1 MIIMSSPKHTRT
13 RTPSL
18 GLFVNGLS
26 ACIALLLCSA
36 LSLGAHASN
45 SEQRVN
51 PELLELQQRQK
62 PILRKLG
69 ARVYATEFI
78 GYSNHGFIEGDDGI
92 IVIDGGWFP
101 TTTQRAITELR
112 EYTDKPVAAIIYT
125 HLHLDHFGGIG
136 PIMANQPTDIP
147 VYGPAGWE
155 HWVTRLLRQDRESIL
170 RRVYLQM
177 GMLLPQG
184 ENGTVG
190 NGIGPS
196 PIPEPNDPL
205 SFPPTIDVD
214 QTLDVVIAGVPLRI
228 MPMEGDVTE
237 HIWVWLPEDRILFSG
252 DSPPHGVF
260 PAVETARFEIGRNP
274 DEMLRAVETSLALQ
288 PEAIVPGHSRILRGR
303 DEIDR
308 IMSDTRDAIGFL
320 VDQVNRFF
328 LTNRSADE
336 LLDTV
341 TLPPAIIASPDLQPY
356 YHRWEWMV
364 RQRFIKLGGF
374 IDDSMD
380 YLSLNALEESRRLV
394 PLLGGVDRVLALAE
408 TSIDG
413 DPRWSARLATY
424 ILHTDT
430 DNEDALAIRQRAFL
444 RVAQTTNSANERNYM
459 LGLILEEQ
467 GKIDFPR
474 QLAPLNQRAYA
485 QLDNRVLLER
495 LKARVKA
502 EDADHINQQ
511 LALGVGQDRFLLTL
525 RNNVLFID
533 DITQRN
539 EQTDKPDANMT
550 REELIAV
557 VSHVSSLTALPGWH
571 QTGAQTLAS
580 LIDG

>member
-1 MIIMSSPKHTRT
+1 MTPKNSPHTHTSSTNTFTHF
-13 RTPSL
+13 L
-18 GLFVNGLS
+18 EV
-26 ACIALLLCSA
+26 CIALLLI
-36 LSLGAHASN
+36 SLAPVGMGAVSS

-51 PELLELQQRQK
+51 PELLELQQKQK

-69 ARVYATEFI
+69 DRVYATEFI

-101 TTTQRAITELR
+101 TTTQRAISELR
-112 EYTDKPVAAIIYT
+112 EFTDKPVAAIIYT

-136 PIMANQPTDIP
+136 PIMADQSSDIP

-184 ENGTVG
+184 EDGTVG

-205 SFPPTIDVD
+205 SFPPTIDVN
-214 QTLDVVIAGVPLRI
+214 QPLDVVIAGVPLRI

-274 DEMLRAVETSLALQ
+274 DEMLRAVETSLSLQ

-308 IMSDTRDAIGFL
+308 IMSETRDAIGFL

-328 LTNRSADE
+328 LANRSADE
-336 LLDTV
+336 LLDTAS
-341 TLPPAIIASPDLQPY
+341 LPPAIAASPDLQPY

-364 RQRFIKLGGF
+364 RQRFVKLGGF

-380 YLSLNALEESRRLV
+380 YLSLNELEESRKLV

-408 TSIDG
+408 TSIEG

-424 ILHTDT
+424 VLHTDV
-430 DNEDALAIRQRAFL
+430 DNDAAKAIRQRAFL
-444 RVAQTTNSANERNYM
+444 KVAQTTNSANERNYM

-467 GKIDFPR
+467 GKINFQR
-474 QLAPLNQRAYA
+474 QLASLNQRAYG
-485 QLDNRVLLER
+485 QLSNRVLLER
-495 LKARVKA
+495 LKARLKA
-502 EDADHINQQ
+502 EDADRIKQQ
-511 LALGVGQDRFLLTL
+511 LSLTVGQDRFLLTL
-525 RNNVLFID
+525 RNNVLLID
-533 DITQRN
+533 DAL
-539 EQTDKPDANMT
+539 EEDDWPDTARATMT

-557 VSHVSSLTALPGWH
+557 VAHVTPLSSLAGW
-571 QTGAQTLAS
+571 QQASAQALAS
-580 LIDG
+580 LIED

>member
-1 MIIMSSPKHTRT
+1 MTSTTSPQTHTCST
-13 RTPSL
+13 NTFIHWL
-18 GLFVNGLS
+18 E
-26 ACIALLLCSA
+26 ACIALLLI
-36 LSLGAHASN
+36 SLAPVAMGAVSG

-51 PELLELQQRQK
+51 PELLELQQKQK

-69 ARVYATEFI
+69 ERVYATEFI
-78 GYSNHGFIEGDDGI
+78 GYSNHGFIEGEDGI

-101 TTTQRAITELR
+101 TTTQRAISKLR
-112 EYTDKPVAAIIYT
+112 EFTNKPVAAIIYT

-136 PIMANQPTDIP
+136 PIMADQPTDIP

-155 HWVTRLLRQDRESIL
+155 QWVTRLLRQDRESIL

-177 GMLLPQG
+177 GMFLPQG
-184 ENGTVG
+184 EDGTVG

-214 QTLDVVIAGVPLRI
+214 QPIDVVIAGVPLRI

-274 DEMLRAVETSLALQ
+274 DEMLRAVETSLSLQ

-308 IMSDTRDAIGFL
+308 IMFETRDAIGFL

-328 LTNRSADE
+328 LANRSADE

-341 TLPPAIIASPDLQPY
+341 SLPPAIAASPELQPY

-364 RQRFIKLGGF
+364 RQRFVKLGGF

-380 YLSLNALEESRRLV
+380 YLSLNELEESRRLV

-408 TSIDG
+408 TSIEG

-424 ILHTDT
+424 VLHTD
-430 DNEDALAIRQRAFL
+430 NENDAARAIRQRAFL
-444 RVAQTTNSANERNYM
+444 KVAQTTNSANERNYM

-467 GKIDFPR
+467 GKINFQR
-474 QLAPLNQRAYA
+474 QLAPLNQRAYG
-485 QLDNRVLLER
+485 QLSNRVLLER
-495 LKARVKA
+495 LKARLQA
-502 EDADHINQQ
+502 ENADHITQQ
-511 LALGVGQDRFLLTL
+511 LSLTVGQDHFLLTL
-525 RNNVLFID
+525 RNNVLLID
-533 DITQRN
+533 DAL
-539 EQTDKPDANMT
+539 EQDDWPDTARATMT

-557 VSHVSSLTALPGWH
+557 VAHVTSLNSLAGW
-571 QTGAQTLAS
+571 QQAGAQALAS
-580 LIDG
+580 LIED

>member
-1 MIIMSSPKHTRT
+1 MTSTTNPQTH
-13 RTPSL
+13 TPSTIAFTHWL
-18 GLFVNGLS
+18 G
-26 ACIALLLCSA
+26 ACIALLLINLA
-36 LSLGAHASN
+36 PVAMGAVSG

-51 PELLELQQRQK
+51 PELLELQQKQK

-69 ARVYATEFI
+69 ERVYATEFI
-78 GYSNHGFIEGDDGI
+78 GYSNHGFIEGEDGI

-101 TTTQRAITELR
+101 TTTQRAISELR
-112 EYTDKPVAAIIYT
+112 EFTDKPVAAIIYT

-136 PIMANQPTDIP
+136 PIMADQPTDIP

-155 HWVTRLLRQDRESIL
+155 QWVTRLLRQDRESIL

-177 GMLLPQG
+177 GMFLPQG
-184 ENGTVG
+184 EDGTVG

-214 QTLDVVIAGVPLRI
+214 QPLDVVIAGVPLRI

-274 DEMLRAVETSLALQ
+274 DEMLRAVETSLSLQ

-303 DEIDR
+303 DEIDL
-308 IMSDTRDAIGFL
+308 IMSETRDAIGFL

-328 LTNRSADE
+328 LANRSADE

-341 TLPPAIIASPDLQPY
+341 SLPPAIAASPDLQPY

-364 RQRFIKLGGF
+364 RQRFVKLGGF

-380 YLSLNALEESRRLV
+380 YLSLNELEESRKLV

-408 TSIDG
+408 TSIEG

-424 ILHTDT
+424 VLHTD
-430 DNEDALAIRQRAFL
+430 NENDAARAIRQRAFL
-444 RVAQTTNSANERNYM
+444 KVAQTTTSANERNYM

-467 GKIDFPR
+467 GKINFQR
-474 QLAPLNQRAYA
+474 QLAPLNQRAYG
-485 QLDNRVLLER
+485 QLSNRVLLER
-495 LKARVKA
+495 LKARLQA
-502 EDADHINQQ
+502 ENADHINQQ
-511 LALGVGQDRFLLTL
+511 LSLKVGQDHFLLTL
-525 RNNVLFID
+525 RNNVLLID
-533 DITQRN
+533 DAL
-539 EQTDKPDANMT
+539 EQDDWPETARATMT

-557 VSHVSSLTALPGWH
+557 VAHVTPLSSLAGW
-571 QTGAQTLAS
+571 QQASAQALAS
-580 LIDG
+580 LIED

>member
-1 MIIMSSPKHTRT
+1 MTPTTSPQTH
-13 RTPSL
+13 TPSTKAFTHWL
-18 GLFVNGLS
+18 G
-26 ACIALLLCSA
+26 ACIALLLI
-36 LSLGAHASN
+36 SLAPVAMGAVSG

-51 PELLELQQRQK
+51 PELLELQQKQK

-69 ARVYATEFI
+69 ERVYATEFI
-78 GYSNHGFIEGDDGI
+78 GYSNHGFIEGEDGI

-101 TTTQRAITELR
+101 TTTQRAISELR
-112 EYTDKPVAAIIYT
+112 EFTDKPVAAIIYT

-136 PIMANQPTDIP
+136 PIMADQPTDIP

-155 HWVTRLLRQDRESIL
+155 QWVTRLLRQDRESIL

-177 GMLLPQG
+177 GMFLPQG
-184 ENGTVG
+184 EDGTVG

-205 SFPPTIDVD
+205 SFPPTIDID
-214 QTLDVVIAGVPLRI
+214 QPLDVVIAGVPLRI

-303 DEIDR
+303 EEIDR
-308 IMSDTRDAIGFL
+308 IMSETRDAIGFL

-328 LTNRSADE
+328 LANRSADE

-341 TLPPAIIASPDLQPY
+341 SLPPAITASPDLQPY

-364 RQRFIKLGGF
+364 RQRFVKLGGF

-380 YLSLNALEESRRLV
+380 YLSLNELEESRRLV

-424 ILHTDT
+424 VLHTN
-430 DNEDALAIRQRAFL
+430 NENDAARAIRQRAFL
-444 RVAQTTNSANERNYM
+444 KVAQTTTSANERNYM

-467 GKIDFPR
+467 GKINFQR
-474 QLAPLNQRAYA
+474 QLAPLNQRAYG
-485 QLDNRVLLER
+485 QLSNRVLLER
-495 LKARVKA
+495 LKARLQA
-502 EDADHINQQ
+502 ENADHINQR
-511 LALGVGQDRFLLTL
+511 LLLTVVQDHFLLTL
-525 RNNVLFID
+525 RNNVLLIEDALEED
-533 DITQRN
+533 DW
-539 EQTDKPDANMT
+539 PDTARATMT

-557 VSHVSSLTALPGWH
+557 VAHVASLNSLAGW
-571 QTGAQTLAS
+571 QQASAQTLAS
-580 LIDG
+580 LIED

>member
-1 MIIMSSPKHTRT
+1 MTSTTSPQTH
-13 RTPSL
+13 TPSTNAFTHWL
-18 GLFVNGLS
+18 G
-26 ACIALLLCSA
+26 ACIALLLI
-36 LSLGAHASN
+36 SLAPVAMGAVSG

-51 PELLELQQRQK
+51 PELLELQQKQK

-69 ARVYATEFI
+69 ERVYATEFI
-78 GYSNHGFIEGDDGI
+78 GYSNHGFIEGEDGI

-101 TTTQRAITELR
+101 TTTQRAISELR
-112 EYTDKPVAAIIYT
+112 EFTDKPVAAIIYT

-136 PIMANQPTDIP
+136 PIMADQPTDIP

-155 HWVTRLLRQDRESIL
+155 QWVTRLLRQDRESIL

-177 GMLLPQG
+177 GMFLPQG
-184 ENGTVG
+184 EDGTVG

-205 SFPPTIDVD
+205 SFPPTIDVN
-214 QTLDVVIAGVPLRI
+214 QPLDVVIAGIPLRI

-274 DEMLRAVETSLALQ
+274 DEMLRAVETSLSLQ

-308 IMSDTRDAIGFL
+308 IMFETRDAIGFL

-328 LTNRSADE
+328 LANRSADE

-341 TLPPAIIASPDLQPY
+341 SLPPAIAASPELQPY

-364 RQRFIKLGGF
+364 RQRFVKLGGF

-380 YLSLNALEESRRLV
+380 YLSLNELEESRRLV

-408 TSIDG
+408 TSIEG

-424 ILHTDT
+424 VLHTDV
-430 DNEDALAIRQRAFL
+430 DNDAAKAIRQRAFL
-444 RVAQTTNSANERNYM
+444 KVAQTTTSANERNYM

-467 GKIDFPR
+467 GKINFQR
-474 QLAPLNQRAYA
+474 QLAPLNQRAYG
-485 QLDNRVLLER
+485 QLSNRVLLER
-495 LKARVKA
+495 LKARLKA
-502 EDADHINQQ
+502 EDADHIKQQ
-511 LALGVGQDRFLLTL
+511 LSLTVGQDHFLLTL
-525 RNNVLFID
+525 QNNVLLID
-533 DITQRN
+533 DAL
-539 EQTDKPDANMT
+539 EEDDWPDTARATMT

-557 VSHVSSLTALPGWH
+557 VAHVASLNSLAGW
-571 QTGAQTLAS
+571 QQASAQTLAS
-580 LIDG
+580 LMED

>member
-1 MIIMSSPKHTRT
+1 MTSTTSPQTHTCST
-13 RTPSL
+13 NTFIHWL
-18 GLFVNGLS
+18 E
-26 ACIALLLCSA
+26 ACIALLLI
-36 LSLGAHASN
+36 SLAPVAMGAVSG

-51 PELLELQQRQK
+51 PELLELQQKQK

-69 ARVYATEFI
+69 ERVYATEFI
-78 GYSNHGFIEGDDGI
+78 GYSNHGFIEGEDGI

-101 TTTQRAITELR
+101 TTTQRAISELR
-112 EYTDKPVAAIIYT
+112 EFTDKPVAAIIYT

-136 PIMANQPTDIP
+136 PIMAGQPTDIP

-155 HWVTRLLRQDRESIL
+155 QWVTRLLRQDRESIL

-177 GMLLPQG
+177 GMFLPQG
-184 ENGTVG
+184 EDGTVG

-205 SFPPTIDVD
+205 SFPPTIDVN
-214 QTLDVVIAGVPLRI
+214 QPLDVVIAGVPLRI

-274 DEMLRAVETSLALQ
+274 DEMLRAVETSLYLQ

-308 IMSDTRDAIGFL
+308 VMSETRDAIGFL

-328 LTNRSADE
+328 LANRSADE

-341 TLPPAIIASPDLQPY
+341 SLPPAIAASADLQPY

-364 RQRFIKLGGF
+364 RQRFVKLGGF

-380 YLSLNALEESRRLV
+380 YLSLNELEESRRLV

-408 TSIDG
+408 TSIEG

-424 ILHTDT
+424 VLHTDV
-430 DNEDALAIRQRAFL
+430 DNDAAKEIRQRAFL
-444 RVAQTTNSANERNYM
+444 KVAQTTTSANERNYM

-467 GKIDFPR
+467 GKINFQR
-474 QLAPLNQRAYA
+474 QLAPLNQRAYG
-485 QLDNRVLLER
+485 QLSNRVLLER
-495 LKARVKA
+495 LKARLKA
-502 EDADHINQQ
+502 EDADHIKQQ
-511 LALGVGQDRFLLTL
+511 LSLTVGQDHFLLTL
-525 RNNVLFID
+525 RNNVLLID
-533 DITQRN
+533 DAL
-539 EQTDKPDANMT
+539 EEDDWPDTARATMT

-557 VSHVSSLTALPGWH
+557 VAHVASLNSLAGW
-571 QTGAQTLAS
+571 QQASAQTLAS
-580 LIDG
+580 LIED

>member
-1 MIIMSSPKHTRT
+1 MTPKNSPHTHTSSTNTFTHF
-13 RTPSL
+13 L
-18 GLFVNGLS
+18 EV
-26 ACIALLLCSA
+26 CIALLLI
-36 LSLGAHASN
+36 SLAPVGMGAVSG

-51 PELLELQQRQK
+51 PELLELQQKQK

-69 ARVYATEFI
+69 DRVYATEFI

-101 TTTQRAITELR
+101 TTTQRAISELR
-112 EYTDKPVAAIIYT
+112 EFTDKPVAAIIYT

-136 PIMANQPTDIP
+136 PIMADQSSDIP

-184 ENGTVG
+184 EDGTVG

-205 SFPPTIDVD
+205 SFPPTIDVN
-214 QTLDVVIAGVPLRI
+214 QPLDVVIAGVPLRI

-274 DEMLRAVETSLALQ
+274 DEMLRAVETSLSLQ

-308 IMSDTRDAIGFL
+308 IMSETRDAIGFL

-328 LTNRSADE
+328 LANRSADE

-341 TLPPAIIASPDLQPY
+341 SLPPAIAASPDLQPY

-364 RQRFIKLGGF
+364 RQRFVKLGGF

-380 YLSLNALEESRRLV
+380 YLSLNELEESRKLV

-408 TSIDG
+408 TSIEG

-424 ILHTDT
+424 VLHTDV
-430 DNEDALAIRQRAFL
+430 DNDAAKAIRQRAFL
-444 RVAQTTNSANERNYM
+444 KVAQTTNSANERNYM

-467 GKIDFPR
+467 GKINFQR
-474 QLAPLNQRAYA
+474 QLASLNQRAYG
-485 QLDNRVLLER
+485 QLSNRVLLER
-495 LKARVKA
+495 LKARLKA
-502 EDADHINQQ
+502 EDADRIKQQ
-511 LALGVGQDRFLLTL
+511 LSLTVGQDRFLLTL
-525 RNNVLFID
+525 RNNVLLID
-533 DITQRN
+533 DAL
-539 EQTDKPDANMT
+539 EEDDWPDTARATMS

-557 VSHVSSLTALPGWH
+557 VAHVTSLNSLAGW
-571 QTGAQTLAS
+571 QQASAQMLAS
-580 LIDG
+580 LIED

>member
-1 MIIMSSPKHTRT
+1 MTFKNSPHTHSSSTNTFTHW
-13 RTPSL
+13 L
-18 GLFVNGLS
+18 GVCS
-26 ACIALLLCSA
+26 ALLLI
-36 LSLGAHASN
+36 SLAPVVIGAVSG

-51 PELLELQQRQK
+51 PELLELQQKQK

-69 ARVYATEFI
+69 DRVYATEFI
-78 GYSNHGFIEGDDGI
+78 GYSNHGFIEGEDGI

-101 TTTQRAITELR
+101 TTTQRAISELR
-112 EYTDKPVAAIIYT
+112 EFTDKPVAAIIYT

-136 PIMANQPTDIP
+136 PIMADQPTDIP

-155 HWVTRLLRQDRESIL
+155 QWVTRLLRQDRESIL

-177 GMLLPQG
+177 GMFLPQG
-184 ENGTVG
+184 EDGTVG

-214 QTLDVVIAGVPLRI
+214 QPLDVVIAGVPLRI

-274 DEMLRAVETSLALQ
+274 DEMLRAVETSLSLQ

-308 IMSDTRDAIGFL
+308 IMSETRDAIGFL

-328 LTNRSADE
+328 LANRSADE

-341 TLPPAIIASPDLQPY
+341 SLPPAIAASPDLQPY

-364 RQRFIKLGGF
+364 RQRFVKLGGF

-380 YLSLNALEESRRLV
+380 YLSLNELEESRRLV
-394 PLLGGVDRVLALAE
+394 PLLGGVDRVLALAD
-408 TSIDG
+408 TSIEG

-424 ILHTDT
+424 VLHS
-430 DNEDALAIRQRAFL
+430 DNENDAARAIRQRAFL
-444 RVAQTTNSANERNYM
+444 KVAQTTTSANERNYM

-467 GKIDFPR
+467 GKINFQR
-474 QLAPLNQRAYA
+474 QLAPLNQRAYG
-485 QLDNRVLLER
+485 QLSNRVLLER
-495 LKARVKA
+495 LKARLKA
-502 EDADHINQQ
+502 EDADHMNQRLS
-511 LALGVGQDRFLLTL
+511 LAVGQDRFLLTL
-525 RNNVLFID
+525 RNNVLLID
-533 DITQRN
+533 DAL
-539 EQTDKPDANMT
+539 EQDDWPDTARATMT

-557 VSHVSSLTALPGWH
+557 VAHITSLNSLAGW
-571 QTGAQTLAS
+571 QQASAQALAS
-580 LIDG
+580 LIED

>member
-1 MIIMSSPKHTRT
+1 MIIMSSLKHTRT
-13 RTPSL
+13 CTPSL
-18 GLFVNGLS
+18 RLFVNGLS

-36 LSLGAHASN
+36 VSFGVYASN

-136 PIMANQPTDIP
+136 PIMANQPADIP

-341 TLPPAIIASPDLQPY
+341 TLPPAIVASPDLQPY

-424 ILHTDT
+424 VLHTDA

-485 QLDNRVLLER
+485 QLDNRVLLGR

-511 LALGVGQDRFLLTL
+511 LALDVGQDRFLLTL

-539 EQTDKPDANMT
+539 EQTDKPDASMT

-557 VSHVSSLTALPGWH
+557 VAHVTSLTALSGW
-571 QTGAQTLAS
+571 QQPGAQTLAS
-580 LIDG
+580 LIEG

>member
-1 MIIMSSPKHTRT
+1 MSSPKHSRT
-13 RTPSL
+13 CTPSL
-18 GLFVNGLS
+18 GIFANGLS

-36 LSLGAHASN
+36 VSLGVYASN

-51 PELLELQQRQK
+51 PELLELQQKQK

-69 ARVYATEFI
+69 TRVYATEFI

-112 EYTDKPVAAIIYT
+112 EFTDKPVAAIIYT

-214 QTLDVVIAGVPLRI
+214 QTLDIVIAGVPLRI

-341 TLPPAIIASPDLQPY
+341 SLPPAIVASPDLQPY

-424 ILHTDT
+424 VLHTDA
-430 DNEDALAIRQRAFL
+430 DNEDARAIRQRAFL

-485 QLDNRVLLER
+485 QLDNRALLGR

-511 LALGVGQDRFLLTL
+511 LPLRVGQDRFLLSL

-539 EQTDKPDANMT
+539 EQTDKPDASMT

-557 VSHVSSLTALPGWH
+557 VAHVTSLAAMPGW
-571 QTGAQTLAS
+571 QQPDGQTLAS
-580 LIDG
+580 LIED

>member
-1 MIIMSSPKHTRT
+1 MTPTTSPQTH
-13 RTPSL
+13 TPSTKAFTHWL
-18 GLFVNGLS
+18 G
-26 ACIALLLCSA
+26 ACIALLLI
-36 LSLGAHASN
+36 SLAPVAMGAVSG

-51 PELLELQQRQK
+51 PELLELQQKQK

-69 ARVYATEFI
+69 ERVYATEFI
-78 GYSNHGFIEGDDGI
+78 GYSNHGFIEGEDGI

-101 TTTQRAITELR
+101 TTTQRAISELR
-112 EYTDKPVAAIIYT
+112 EFTDKPVAAIIYT

-136 PIMANQPTDIP
+136 PIMADQPTDIP

-155 HWVTRLLRQDRESIL
+155 QWVTRLLRQDRKSIL

-177 GMLLPQG
+177 GMFLPQG
-184 ENGTVG
+184 EDGTVG

-205 SFPPTIDVD
+205 SFPPTIDID
-214 QTLDVVIAGVPLRI
+214 QPLDVVIAGVPLRI

-308 IMSDTRDAIGFL
+308 VMSETRDAIGFL

-328 LTNRSADE
+328 LANRSADE

-341 TLPPAIIASPDLQPY
+341 SLPPAITASPDLQPY

-364 RQRFIKLGGF
+364 RQRFVKLGGF

-380 YLSLNALEESRRLV
+380 YLSLNELEESRRLV

-424 ILHTDT
+424 VLHTN
-430 DNEDALAIRQRAFL
+430 NENDAARAIRQRAFL
-444 RVAQTTNSANERNYM
+444 KVAQTTTSANERNYM

-467 GKIDFPR
+467 GKINFQR
-474 QLAPLNQRAYA
+474 QLAPLNQRAYG
-485 QLDNRVLLER
+485 QLSNRVLLER
-495 LKARVKA
+495 LKARLQA
-502 EDADHINQQ
+502 ENADHINQR
-511 LALGVGQDRFLLTL
+511 LLLTVVQDHFLLTL
-525 RNNVLFID
+525 RNNVLLIEDALEED
-533 DITQRN
+533 DW
-539 EQTDKPDANMT
+539 PDTARATMT

-557 VSHVSSLTALPGWH
+557 VAHVASLNSLAGW
-571 QTGAQTLAS
+571 QQASAQTLAS
-580 LIDG
+580 LIED

>member
-1 MIIMSSPKHTRT
+1 MTPKNSPHTHTSSTNTFTHF
-13 RTPSL
+13 L
-18 GLFVNGLS
+18 EV
-26 ACIALLLCSA
+26 CIALLLI
-36 LSLGAHASN
+36 SLAPVGMGAVSS

-51 PELLELQQRQK
+51 PELLELQQKQK

-69 ARVYATEFI
+69 DRVYATEFI

-101 TTTQRAITELR
+101 TTTQRAISELR
-112 EYTDKPVAAIIYT
+112 EFTDKPVAAIIYT

-136 PIMANQPTDIP
+136 PIMADQSSDIP

-184 ENGTVG
+184 EDGTVG

-205 SFPPTIDVD
+205 SFPPTIDVN
-214 QTLDVVIAGVPLRI
+214 QPLDVVIAGVPLRI

-274 DEMLRAVETSLALQ
+274 DEMLRAVETSLSLQ

-308 IMSDTRDAIGFL
+308 IMSETRDAIGFL

-341 TLPPAIIASPDLQPY
+341 SLPPAIAASPDLQPY

-364 RQRFIKLGGF
+364 RQRFVKLGGF

-380 YLSLNALEESRRLV
+380 YLSLNELEESRRLV

-408 TSIDG
+408 TSIEG

-424 ILHTDT
+424 VLHTNV
-430 DNEDALAIRQRAFL
+430 DNDAAKAIRQRAFL
-444 RVAQTTNSANERNYM
+444 KVAQTTNSANERNYM

-467 GKIDFPR
+467 GKINFQR
-474 QLAPLNQRAYA
+474 QLASLNQRAYG
-485 QLDNRVLLER
+485 QLSNRVLLER
-495 LKARVKA
+495 LKARLKA
-502 EDADHINQQ
+502 EDADRIKQQ
-511 LALGVGQDRFLLTL
+511 LSLTVGQDRFLLTL
-525 RNNVLFID
+525 RNNVLLID
-533 DITQRN
+533 DAL
-539 EQTDKPDANMT
+539 EEDDWPDTARATMS

-557 VSHVSSLTALPGWH
+557 VAHVTSLNSLAGW
-571 QTGAQTLAS
+571 QQASAQMLAS
-580 LIDG
+580 LIED

>member
-1 MIIMSSPKHTRT
+1 MAFKNSSHSYTSST
-13 RTPSL
+13 NTFTHWL
-18 GLFVNGLS
+18 GG
-26 ACIALLLCSA
+26 CIAFLLI
-36 LSLGAHASN
+36 SLPPVGMGAVSG

-69 ARVYATEFI
+69 DRVYATEFI
-78 GYSNHGFIEGDDGI
+78 GYSNHGFIEGEDGI

-112 EYTDKPVAAIIYT
+112 EFTDKPVAAIIYT

-136 PIMANQPTDIP
+136 PIMAGQPTDIP
-147 VYGPAGWE
+147 VYGPAGWQQ
-155 HWVTRLLRQDRESIL
+155 WVTRLLKQDRESIL

-184 ENGTVG
+184 EDGTVG

-196 PIPEPNDPL
+196 PLPEPNDPL

-214 QTLDVVIAGVPLRI
+214 GVIDVVIAGVPLRI

-274 DEMLRAVETSLALQ
+274 DEMLRAVETSLSLQ
-288 PEAIVPGHSRILRGR
+288 PDTIVPGHSRILRGNN
-303 DEIDR
+303 EISR
-308 IMSDTRDAIGFL
+308 IMSDTRDAIAFL

-328 LTNRSADE
+328 LANRSADD
-336 LLDTV
+336 LLDTID
-341 TLPPAIIASPDLQPY
+341 LPPAIAENPDLQPY

-364 RQRFIKLGGF
+364 RQRFVKLGGF

-380 YLSLNALEESRRLV
+380 YLSLNELEESRRLV
-394 PLLGGVDRVLALAE
+394 PLLGGVDRVLALAKTGIE
-408 TSIDG
+408 G

-424 ILHTDT
+424 VLHTDP
-430 DNEDALAIRQRAFL
+430 NNDAASAIRQRAFL
-444 RVAQTTNSANERNYM
+444 KVAQTTNSTNERNYM

-467 GKIDFPR
+467 GTIDFQH

-485 QLDNRVLLER
+485 KLDNITLLTR

-502 EDADHINQQ
+502 EAANNVRSKIALRVADE
-511 LALGVGQDRFLLTL
+511 AYFLSL
-525 RNNVLFID
+525 RNNVLFIEPMID
-533 DITQRN
+533 PSSTKDMVT
-539 EQTDKPDANMT
+539 ASMT
-550 REELIAV
+550 REELIGVIAR
-557 VSHVSSLTALPGWH
+557 VSSLLTLPGW
-571 QTGAQTLAS
+571 QKPEAQQLAG
-580 LIDG
+580 LID

>member
-1 MIIMSSPKHTRT
+1 MTSTTSPQTE
-13 RTPSL
+13 TPSTIAFTHWL
-18 GLFVNGLS
+18 G
-26 ACIALLLCSA
+26 ACIALLLINLA
-36 LSLGAHASN
+36 PVAMGAVSG

-51 PELLELQQRQK
+51 PELLELQQKQK

-69 ARVYATEFI
+69 ERVYATEFI
-78 GYSNHGFIEGDDGI
+78 GYSNHGFIEGEDGI

-101 TTTQRAITELR
+101 TTTQRAISELR
-112 EYTDKPVAAIIYT
+112 EFTDKPVAAIIYT

-136 PIMANQPTDIP
+136 PIMADQPTDIP

-155 HWVTRLLRQDRESIL
+155 QWVTRLLRQDRESIL

-177 GMLLPQG
+177 GMFLPQG
-184 ENGTVG
+184 EDGTVG

-214 QTLDVVIAGVPLRI
+214 QPLDVVIAGVPLRI

-274 DEMLRAVETSLALQ
+274 DEMLRAVETSLSLQ

-308 IMSDTRDAIGFL
+308 IMSETRDAIGFL

-328 LTNRSADE
+328 LANRSADE

-341 TLPPAIIASPDLQPY
+341 SLPPAIAASPDLQPY

-364 RQRFIKLGGF
+364 RQRFVKLGGF

-380 YLSLNALEESRRLV
+380 YLSLNELEESRKLV

-408 TSIDG
+408 TSIEG

-424 ILHTDT
+424 VLHTD
-430 DNEDALAIRQRAFL
+430 NENDAARAIRQRAFL
-444 RVAQTTNSANERNYM
+444 KVAQTTTSANERNYM

-467 GKIDFPR
+467 GKINFQR
-474 QLAPLNQRAYA
+474 QLAPLNQRAYG
-485 QLDNRVLLER
+485 QLSNRVLLER
-495 LKARVKA
+495 LKARLQA
-502 EDADHINQQ
+502 ENADHINQQ
-511 LALGVGQDRFLLTL
+511 LSLTVGQDHFLLTL
-525 RNNVLFID
+525 RNNVLLID
-533 DITQRN
+533 DAL
-539 EQTDKPDANMT
+539 EQDDWPETARATMT

-557 VSHVSSLTALPGWH
+557 VAHVTPLSSLAGW
-571 QTGAQTLAS
+571 QQASAQALAS
-580 LIDG
+580 LIED

>member
-1 MIIMSSPKHTRT
+1 MTSTTSPQTHTCST
-13 RTPSL
+13 NTFIHWL
-18 GLFVNGLS
+18 E
-26 ACIALLLCSA
+26 ACIALLLI
-36 LSLGAHASN
+36 SLVPVAMGAVSG

-51 PELLELQQRQK
+51 PELLELQQKQK

-69 ARVYATEFI
+69 ERVYATEFI
-78 GYSNHGFIEGDDGI
+78 GYSNHGFIEGEDGI

-101 TTTQRAITELR
+101 TTTQRAISELR
-112 EYTDKPVAAIIYT
+112 EFTNKPVAAIIYT

-136 PIMANQPTDIP
+136 PIMADQPTDIP
-147 VYGPAGWE
+147 VYGPVGWE
-155 HWVTRLLRQDRESIL
+155 QWVTRLLRQDRESIL

-177 GMLLPQG
+177 GMFLPQG
-184 ENGTVG
+184 EDGTVG

-214 QTLDVVIAGVPLRI
+214 QPLDVVIAGVPLRI

-274 DEMLRAVETSLALQ
+274 DEMLRAVETSLSLR

-308 IMSDTRDAIGFL
+308 IMSETRDAIGFL

-328 LTNRSADE
+328 LANRSADE

-341 TLPPAIIASPDLQPY
+341 SLPPAIAASPDLQPY

-364 RQRFIKLGGF
+364 RQRFVKLGGF

-380 YLSLNALEESRRLV
+380 YLSLNELEESRRLV

-408 TSIDG
+408 TSIEG

-424 ILHTDT
+424 VLHTD
-430 DNEDALAIRQRAFL
+430 NENDAARAIRQRAFL
-444 RVAQTTNSANERNYM
+444 KVAQTTTSANERNYL
-459 LGLILEEQ
+459 LGLILEEE
-467 GKIDFPR
+467 GKINFQR
-474 QLAPLNQRAYA
+474 QLAPLNQRAYG
-485 QLDNRVLLER
+485 QLSNRVLLER
-495 LKARVKA
+495 LKARLQA
-502 EDADHINQQ
+502 ENADHITQQ
-511 LALGVGQDRFLLTL
+511 LSLTVGQDHFLLTL
-525 RNNVLFID
+525 RNNVLLID
-533 DITQRN
+533 GALEHD
-539 EQTDKPDANMT
+539 DWPDTARATMT

-557 VSHVSSLTALPGWH
+557 VAHVTPLSSLAGW
-571 QTGAQTLAS
+571 QQASAKALAS
-580 LIDG
+580 LIED

>member
-1 MIIMSSPKHTRT
+1 MTPTTSPQTH
-13 RTPSL
+13 TPSTKAFTHWL
-18 GLFVNGLS
+18 G
-26 ACIALLLCSA
+26 ACIALLLI
-36 LSLGAHASN
+36 SLAPVAMGAVSG

-51 PELLELQQRQK
+51 PELLELQQKQK

-69 ARVYATEFI
+69 ERVYATEFI
-78 GYSNHGFIEGDDGI
+78 GYSNHGFIEGEDGI

-101 TTTQRAITELR
+101 TTTQRAISELR
-112 EYTDKPVAAIIYT
+112 EFTDKPVAAIIYT

-136 PIMANQPTDIP
+136 PIMADQPTDIP

-155 HWVTRLLRQDRESIL
+155 QWVTRLLRQDRESIL

-177 GMLLPQG
+177 GMFLPQG
-184 ENGTVG
+184 EDGTVG

-205 SFPPTIDVD
+205 SFPPTIDID
-214 QTLDVVIAGVPLRI
+214 QPLDVVIAGVPLRI

-303 DEIDR
+303 EEIDR
-308 IMSDTRDAIGFL
+308 IMSETRDAIGFL

-328 LTNRSADE
+328 LANRSADE

-341 TLPPAIIASPDLQPY
+341 SLPPAITASPDLQPY

-364 RQRFIKLGGF
+364 RQRFVKLGGF

-380 YLSLNALEESRRLV
+380 YLSLNELEESRRLV

-424 ILHTDT
+424 VLHTN
-430 DNEDALAIRQRAFL
+430 NENDAARAIRQRAFL
-444 RVAQTTNSANERNYM
+444 KVAQTTTSANERNYM

-467 GKIDFPR
+467 GKINFQR
-474 QLAPLNQRAYA
+474 QLAPLNQRAYG
-485 QLDNRVLLER
+485 QLSNRVLLER
-495 LKARVKA
+495 LKARLQA
-502 EDADHINQQ
+502 ENADHINQQ
-511 LALGVGQDRFLLTL
+511 LSLTVEQDHFLLTL
-525 RNNVLFID
+525 RNNVLLIEDALEED
-533 DITQRN
+533 DW
-539 EQTDKPDANMT
+539 PDTARATMT

-557 VSHVSSLTALPGWH
+557 VAHVASLNSLAGW
-571 QTGAQTLAS
+571 QQASAQTLAS
-580 LIDG
+580 LIED